1 MVHKAP
7 GFAVRNLFFR
17 DRVEY
22 WLNLVELTL
31 ITDPSDIIS
40 IIGNADQEEW
50 ARVDFLTFTEV
61 EA

>member
-7 GFAVRNLFFR
+7 GFAVRNLFFS

-31 ITDPSDIIS
+31 PKGIAAHRRQKQPELVSPI
-40 IIGNADQEEW
+40 A
-50 ARVDFLTFTEV
+50 A
-61 EA
+61 